1 MGSKGRLD
9 LASYSVLPLG
19 WFYLTIVG
27 VGGCGKKGEG
37 YI

>member
-1 MGSKGRLD
+1 MGRKGRLD

-27 VGGCGKKGEG
+27 VGGGKKGEG